1 MGAVRIINDDR
12 HFHGELASAG
22 QKLVVVDFTASW
34 CGPCQR
40 IAPVFEQLSL
50 KYPKAVFL
58 KVDVDKC
65 ADTASV
71 QDVRAMPTF
80 IFYRKRAKL
89 AQCQGADP
97 VGLESKIQQFY
108 GSGDSDDTDDT
119 VGDSLSG
126 HMDLSSFIMKQQCEC
141 LNESDYHTFP
151 QCLNSDSG
159 YLQSDED
166 EQLIISIA
174 FSQPVKVHS
183 LKIKTTAENGPK
195 NIKLFINQPR
205 TIDFEMANSNTS
217 VQDLTLSAKDVEEGN
232 PVPLRYVKFQN
243 VQNLQIFVVDNQ
255 NGSETTRIDH
265 LVIIGSPI
273 STTNMGEFKRVSGKK
288 GESH

>member
-12 HFHGELASAG
+12 HFNGELANAG

-40 IAPVFEQLSL
+40 IAPIFEQLSL

-65 ADTASV
+65 ADTASM
-71 QDVRAMPTF
+71 QDVSAMPTF
-80 IFYRKRAKL
+80 IFYRRRTRL
-89 AQCQGADP
+89 GHCQGADP

-108 GSGDSDDTDDT
+108 GSGDADDADDS
-119 VGDSLSG
+119 VADS
-126 HMDLSSFIMKQQCEC
+126 MDLSSFVMKQQCEC
-141 LNESDYHTFP
+141 LNESDYHTFS

-166 EQLIISIA
+166 EQLIMSIA

-183 LKIKTTAENGPK
+183 LKIKAPTENGPK

-205 TIDFEMANSNTS
+205 TIDFEMASSNTS
-217 VQDLTLSAKDVEEGN
+217 IQDLTLSAKDLEEGN
-232 PVPLRYVKFQN
+232 PIPLRYVKFQN
-243 VQNLQIFVVDNQ
+243 VQNLQIFVIDNQ
-255 NGSETTRIDH
+255 NGSEITRIDH

-273 STTNMGEFKRVSGKK
+273 STTNMGEFKRVSGKE